1 MLAFAITAY
10 VSRQG
15 SIALPLLSS
24 VTVDGAALLWTLLIT
39 SVTALL
45 FGSVPGLRLSSGN
58 MQETLKASGPGMTA
72 GRSHER
78 LRTFMVMSQ
87 VGLACVLLISA
98 GLLLRSFLNVLDVD
112 LGFQPEQAAV
122 IKIDYEGGDG
132 PRRGVVLQNI
142 LRNITSIPGIESA
155 GIADMLPLG
164 RNRSWGFRSKEKVYA
179 KNDDA
184 TALVRI
190 VTPGYLSAMGMRLKQ
205 GRDFS
210 WRDAAQGNRVVI
222 INEAAARLHW
232 PGVDPVGRMAL
243 TVGNKGWQPTEV
255 IGLISDVREHS
266 LEASA
271 DPEMYLPAWQAGP
284 EGAELVVRTKLTP
297 ASLTPAVMKT
307 LRALNPGQP
316 ATELR
321 PLRHIVD
328 QAVSPRR
335 FFVLLVTCF
344 AALGLVL
351 AALGIFGIVSYSVTQ
366 RRQEIGIRMALGAS
380 TSQVQKH
387 VIARAM
393 QLVIAG
399 AIIGAVSSFAVGKW
413 IASLLFATRPT
424 DPVTF
429 LSVFALLVVVALAAG
444 FVPARR
450 ASRIEPMIALRSE

>member
-1 MLAFAITAY
+1 M
-10 VSRQG
+10 
-15 SIALPLLSS
+15 
-24 VTVDGAALLWTLLIT
+24 
-39 SVTALL
+39 
-45 FGSVPGLRLSSGN
+45 
-58 MQETLKASGPGMTA
+58 
-72 GRSHER
+72 
-78 LRTFMVMSQ
+78 
-87 VGLACVLLISA
+87 
-98 GLLLRSFLNVLDVD
+98 
-112 LGFQPEQAAV
+112 
-122 IKIDYEGGDG
+122 
-132 PRRGVVLQNI
+132 
-142 LRNITSIPGIESA
+142 
-155 GIADMLPLG
+155 
-164 RNRSWGFRSKEKVYA
+164 
-179 KNDDA
+179 
-184 TALVRI
+184 
-190 VTPGYLSAMGMRLKQ
+190 
-205 GRDFS
+205 
-210 WRDAAQGNRVVI
+210 
-222 INEAAARLHW
+222 
-232 PGVDPVGRMAL
+232 
-243 TVGNKGWQPTEV
+243 
-255 IGLISDVREHS
+255 
-266 LEASA
+266 
-271 DPEMYLPAWQAGP
+271 
-284 EGAELVVRTKLTP
+284 VRTKLTP

-366 RRQEIGIRMALGAS
+366 RRQEIGIRMELGAS

-450 ASRIEPMIALRSE
+450 ASRIEPMVALRSE